1 MAKIDIEVIEAKFL
15 QIVQDNL
22 PAKLTEI
29 NTEKGDSLLT
39 NISNSNYLNDFYQSE
54 LTPSLFIHYGI
65 SDPETISVGSDFAIN
80 WTVYFDV
87 YLNDQNNLST
97 VRKRIIRYTRA
108 LYEVIQ
114 ENYSVLSRY
123 CSIPEIANVEPQ
135 DVQDI
140 VNDTPYKTGGIKI
153 KVSIG

>member
-15 QIVQDNL
+15 QVIQDNL
-22 PAKLTEI
+22 SAKLTEI
-29 NTEKGDSLLT
+29 NTDKGDSLLT
-39 NISNSNYLNDFYQSE
+39 DIDNSNYLNDFYQSE

-65 SDPETISVGSDFAIN
+65 SEPETVIAGSEFATN
-80 WTVYFDV
+80 WTLFFDV

-114 ENYSVLSRY
+114 ENYNVLSRY
-123 CSIPEIANVEPQ
+123 CSIPEITNIEPQ

-140 VNDTPYKTGGIKI
+140 INDTPYKTGGIKV
-153 KVSIG
+153 KVSIS